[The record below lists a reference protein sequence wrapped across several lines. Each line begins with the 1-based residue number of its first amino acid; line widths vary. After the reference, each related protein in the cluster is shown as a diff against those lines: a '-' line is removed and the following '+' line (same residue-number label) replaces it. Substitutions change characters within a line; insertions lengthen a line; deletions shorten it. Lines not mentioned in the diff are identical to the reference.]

1 MEGGEKA
8 RREEGTSS
16 VRAGFPNLAAQ
27 RPGAAPSGG
36 SPGRFESARDSKESG
51 SLSGLGLPCSLPATR
66 SPPLYLPASQP
77 ASRGARSCAPSPLLS
92 PPPHLPRAGNAWPRR
107 GRPGRGGLLGEGGP
121 MQPRRG
127 LPNRCCGR

>member
-36 SPGRFESARDSKESG
+36 SPG
-51 SLSGLGLPCSLPATR
+51 
-66 SPPLYLPASQP
+66 
-77 ASRGARSCAPSPLLS
+77 
-92 PPPHLPRAGNAWPRR
+92 
-107 GRPGRGGLLGEGGP
+107 
-121 MQPRRG
+121 
-127 LPNRCCGR
+127 